1 EMRKQAANLVDKI
14 VVTGQESVQ
23 GSRRPTREDIYKKHI
38 SADKVPER
46 LPFAIHTALVELRG
60 WKRFVGVTEE
70 NINSIFRRTAVCAY
84 KSTFVDAARI
94 SGREELAA
102 SHGIFPRDPT
112 LKDFLREKPVCLV
125 TLRCIWNYARSRTA
139 EQCRDVLEKY
149 VVRGGDGGLTMATV
163 RRSCGLVPNEN
174 VQVDDVQ
181 ETLDALVNKPTDPSA
196 ATGAP
201 AKDQAS
207 VVKTTIDGH
216 KEEHKEALRQI
227 RQWLVDERKDW
238 FTVAQLKTAKAKY
251 AFPFGKQDAQDV
263 IQKMV
268 SDGQL
273 LSVVSLDHDTNM
285 VFTEEYWVKGV
296 QSRLAGDC
304 SRSVNIRTLAEAY
317 KKRFASHATAKKK
330 GAPRRS
336 TDPEGTVV
344 NSKLSE
350 NLRSVLEKQKTLYQ
364 EVLQAKSVEQQ
375 DRTEST
381 EPNLHVTLQRSYFY
395 PMDIRCRRFS
405 TEHGAQNI
413 SRLTRA
419 ICFPDTADYDI
430 SASMFTIVVQLF
442 DLVQPEGMA
451 IPSWRA
457 VAANRSAVCINKLKC
472 TDAVGKQILMEV
484 ANGAAVTNFPNIQ
497 KQGLAFLTAL
507 STESRLLRWLAC
519 TQLHAEYLQLRRGSR
534 NHWPEA
540 NIFAVWWNAAED
552 YILQ

>member
-1 EMRKQAANLVDKI
+1 
-14 VVTGQESVQ
+14 
-23 GSRRPTREDIYKKHI
+23 
-38 SADKVPER
+38 
-46 LPFAIHTALVELRG
+46 
-60 WKRFVGVTEE
+60 
-70 NINSIFRRTAVCAY
+70 
-84 KSTFVDAARI
+84 
-94 SGREELAA
+94 
-102 SHGIFPRDPT
+102 
-112 LKDFLREKPVCLV
+112 
-125 TLRCIWNYARSRTA
+125 
-139 EQCRDVLEKY
+139 
-149 VVRGGDGGLTMATV
+149 
-163 RRSCGLVPNEN
+163 
-174 VQVDDVQ
+174 
-181 ETLDALVNKPTDPSA
+181 
-196 ATGAP
+196 
-201 AKDQAS
+201 
-207 VVKTTIDGH
+207 
-216 KEEHKEALRQI
+216 
-227 RQWLVDERKDW
+227 
-238 FTVAQLKTAKAKY
+238 
-251 AFPFGKQDAQDV
+251 
-263 IQKMV
+263 
-268 SDGQL
+268 
-273 LSVVSLDHDTNM
+273 M

-552 YILQ
+552 YILQAMLSAIQRQGFAGHISCHFDGILLRKSLVKSVEENNGMNIISFLQEAVSAQTLFKVTLKDKTVSSLDELLAMKFKPSEVTAELGQYVDTLTAVPNSIPAAMVFLGADLKRIIQRLREESPANTKAETRHLRQYSDWNGCGQLHFLPRGACAAEASSDFLLHIELPESSWCMGVKVLPNDAILLMRGGRVYEGSMSTIVIYVFSIYSPDENAKNEGEVEVGTELRQLLQQEVAASIDAVKGKTGANFPPTT